1 MRVPR
6 RWLVAALFVARA
18 ALGGAP
24 LAAQDSQYGIRSLGT
39 PGRWESVRARST
51 GGAFGPFDPLSPLM
65 EASLA
70 DLGRLT
76 ATAMA
81 GTSFR
86 TATLGN
92 TTSALRETRFPL
104 LLLAGQ
110 VAPRL
115 ALSAGFTTYLDKSWS
130 VSTRDSVVLSGV
142 TKPFTDLLT
151 SDGSV
156 ADLRLAAAVRLSR
169 RLALGAAFHV
179 LTGSARLTAQ
189 RTFDDTLYHTVR
201 QTADA
206 SYDGLGV
213 SGSALVG
220 LTPELTVAL
229 WGRSDNRLRT
239 RVAGAT
245 TAEIDLPRM
254 AGGGVRF
261 TPSPSARFAAA
272 AAWRSW
278 FHAGP
283 GAFNTWSWSVG
294 AELGG
299 GASPIRLGA
308 RGGQLAFGP
317 GPTAPT
323 EFAVAAGTVRAFSQ
337 GHALIDLGLERLV
350 RQGSGLDE
358 RLWTL
363 LAGIT
368 LRP

>member
-1 MRVPR
+1 VSRPR
-6 RWLVAALFVARA
+6 RWLVAALLVARA
-18 ALGGAP
+18 ATGGAP
-24 LAAQDSQYGIRSLGT
+24 LTAQDSQYGIRSLGT

-51 GGAFGPFDPLSPLM
+51 GGAFGPFDPLSPLT
-65 EASLA
+65 EAALA
-70 DLGRLT
+70 DLGHLT

-86 TATLGN
+86 TATLGD
-92 TTSALRETRFPL
+92 TATALRATRFPL

-115 ALSAGFTTYLDKSWS
+115 ALSAGFTTYLDKSWN
-130 VSTRDSVVLSGV
+130 VSTRDSIVLAGV
-142 TKPFTDLLT
+142 NQRFTDQLG

-156 ADLRLAAAVRLSR
+156 ADLRLAAATRLSR

-179 LTGSARLTAQ
+179 LTGSTRLTAL
-189 RTFDDTLYHTVR
+189 RTFDDTLYHAVS

-206 SYDGLGV
+206 RYDGLGV

-220 LTPELTVAL
+220 LTPDLTIAL
-229 WGRSDNRLRT
+229 WGRSDTRLRT
-239 RVAGAT
+239 TVAGAT
-245 TAEIDLPRM
+245 TAQTDLPRM

-278 FHAGP
+278 SHAGP
-283 GAFNTWSWSVG
+283 GAFNTWSWSAG

-299 GASPIRLGA
+299 GTAPIRLGA
-308 RGGQLAFGP
+308 RGGQLPFGS

-337 GHALIDLGLERLV
+337 GHAFIDLALERLQ
-350 RQGSGLDE
+350 RRGSGLDE
-358 RLWTL
+358 RVWTL
-363 LAGIT
+363 LVGIT